1 MNSANDDAAQRA
13 TDVASMHFSCGY
25 NCAQS
30 VVLACS
36 EVMGLESNPM
46 IVNSCAGL
54 GGGLGF
60 SGCACGALLGGVLV
74 IGAKHGSEVPGR
86 KNKKAHRL
94 TEELYRR
101 FKQEFSTPCC
111 RSLRKGI
118 DFKDKRLHEHCRR
131 ITAGTAGMVVELL
144 EE

>member
-1 MNSANDDAAQRA
+1 MNSANDGLSLKARDI
-13 TDVASMHFSCGY
+13 ASVHFTGGY

-36 EVMGLESNPM
+36 EVLGLESNSSV
-46 IVNSCAGL
+46 VNSCAGL

-74 IGAKHGSEVPGR
+74 IGAKYGSEVPGR
-86 KNKKAHRL
+86 TNKKAHRL
-94 TEELYRR
+94 AEELYKR

-118 DFKDKRLHEHCRR
+118 DFKDKRLREHCRR
-131 ITAGTAGMVVELL
+131 ITANTAEIVVNLL